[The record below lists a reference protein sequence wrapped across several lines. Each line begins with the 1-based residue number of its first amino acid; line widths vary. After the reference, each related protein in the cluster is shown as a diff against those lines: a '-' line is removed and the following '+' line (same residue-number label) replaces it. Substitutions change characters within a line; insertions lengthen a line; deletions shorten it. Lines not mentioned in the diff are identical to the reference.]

1 MDTRALPNKLMTR
14 PSSSGFTLLEV
25 LIAFVI
31 LSLTLAAV
39 FGAFSTGL
47 QSLGTAEDAE
57 LAVLRA
63 QSKLESAGL
72 IEPLAASQASGDFA
86 DGAGWQV
93 DIEPFNRRGTRPGAT
108 VRGQGERR
116 LGKRPP
122 RGVEKSEMVAGRMNG
137 LARENQNVGSLRPV
151 VGRPV
156 VGARW
161 LGRRSGGAPGGR
173 LYPAR
178 SPGSA

>member
-1 MDTRALPNKLMTR
+1 MTR

-47 QSLGTAEDAE
+47 HSLGTAEDAE

-72 IEPLAASQASGDFA
+72 IEPLAASQTNGDFA

-93 DIEPFNRRGTRPGAT
+93 DIEPFTAEEP
-108 VRGQGERR
+108 GQGQLFEVRVSVASANGRR
-116 LGKRPP
+116 
-122 RGVEKSEMVAGRMNG
+122 VELK
-137 LARENQNVGSLRPV
+137 SLR
-151 VGRPV
+151 
-156 VGARW
+156 W
-161 LGRRSGGAPGGR
+161 
-173 LYPAR
+173 
-178 SPGSA
+178 SPDE

>member
-47 QSLGTAEDAE
+47 QSLGTAEEAE

-72 IEPLAASQASGDFA
+72 TEPLVASQTNGDFE

-93 DIEPFNRRGTRPGAT
+93 DIEPFTAEEA
-108 VRGQGERR
+108 GQGQLFEVRVSVASANGRR
-116 LGKRPP
+116 
-122 RGVEKSEMVAGRMNG
+122 VELK
-137 LARENQNVGSLRPV
+137 SLR
-151 VGRPV
+151 
-156 VGARW
+156 W
-161 LGRRSGGAPGGR
+161 
-173 LYPAR
+173 
-178 SPGSA
+178 SPDE